1 MMKKT
6 MADEYLRRPYKRIL
20 IPDQETGT
28 YTGQIA
34 EFPGCVTEGRTP
46 TEALTRLEAA
56 AHSWIEAVLEMG
68 QAVPEP
74 MAEQEYSG
82 KLMLRLSRSL
92 HRRAAEM
99 AHAEGVSLNQFIVI
113 TLAKRMGAIEA
124 KATTKMTIMAN
135 SEFVA
140 RFVKWSQMQTSGLSS
155 SRFMHW
161 EGPMPENP
169 STTDQAVH

>member
-6 MADEYLRRPYKRIL
+6 MADEYLRRPYKRVL

-28 YTGQIA
+28 YTGEIS

-46 TEALTRLEAA
+46 TEALRRLEAA

-99 AHAEGVSLNQFIVI
+99 SHAEGVSLNQFIVT
-113 TLAKRMGAIEA
+113 TLAERMGAGA
-124 KATTKMTIMAN
+124 KATTQATVSPLGA
-135 SEFVA
+135 
-140 RFVKWSQMQTSGLSS
+140 
-155 SRFMHW
+155 
-161 EGPMPENP
+161 NP
-169 STTDQAVH
+169 SITLVKSARNKRTQLQV